1 MNKIISIFAILLF
14 STGTYA
20 GACNESSLQGRYSY
34 EVSGFNEIP
43 LPPDFKNTGLRSTH
57 VVGQAFFDGKGHF
70 DVTGYGSAAGSFA
83 ERHNLTQGTYTV
95 NSADCTATG
104 SLTWNT
110 GETSDFHIVLSN
122 ADNSDEHSSKKA
134 YNASV
139 LVSTD
144 GKTLLGTYPSS
155 ASGTLTR
162 LNGKYK

>member
-14 STGTYA
+14 STGAYA
-20 GACNESSLQGRYSY
+20 AGCDNGSLKGRYGY
-34 EVSGFNEIP
+34 EVSGVNEIP
-43 LPPDFKNTGLRSTH
+43 LPPDFKITGLRSTH

-110 GETSDFHIVLSN
+110 GETSEFHIVLAN
-122 ADNSDEHSSKKA
+122 TSDEHSAKKA
-134 YNASV
+134 YHASV

-144 GKTLLGTYPSS
+144 GKTALPVAYPSS

-162 LNGKYK
+162 LNGKFN